1 LCTERVIA
9 IENIRPMTRCH
20 APVGIGSV
28 GLDRRKLCDPR
39 VVGRKLAYRIG
50 CGGIA
55 GEGEGLAA
63 AAAEIEIAARAAC
76 AWLLHP
82 CGAAEGIEG
91 RGVCPDVGER
101 MLAHV
106 PEFEAGQRLG
116 GVIPLNFTD
125 DASRNGNRFTATLRK
140 S

>member
-1 LCTERVIA
+1 VRRHVGDVRWIA
-9 IENIRPMTRCH
+9 RSQ
-20 APVGIGSV
+20 APIDVRRV
-28 GLDRRKLCDPR
+28 GLDRSKLCDPR
-39 VVGRKLAYRIG
+39 VVGRKVAYRIG

-63 AAAEIEIAARAAC
+63 AAAEIELAAGAAC

-116 GVIPLNFTD
+116 GVTGQHF
-125 DASRNGNRFTATLRK
+125 ARGRHVE
-140 S
+140 

>member
-1 LCTERVIA
+1 A

-20 APVGIGSV
+20 APIDVRRV

-55 GEGEGLAA
+55 CEGERLAA
-63 AAAEIEIAARAAC
+63 AAAEIELAARAAC

-116 GVIPLNFTD
+116 GTSWPRPPLRRSMSTTRTNIF
-125 DASRNGNRFTATLRK
+125 
-140 S
+140 